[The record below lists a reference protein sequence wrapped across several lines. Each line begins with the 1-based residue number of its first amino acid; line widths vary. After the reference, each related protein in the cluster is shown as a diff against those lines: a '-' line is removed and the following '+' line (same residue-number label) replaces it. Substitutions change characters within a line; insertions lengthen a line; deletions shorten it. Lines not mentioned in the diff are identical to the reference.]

1 MSEDNYDLAIAAF
14 EVLRNEGPMLGRIPD
29 LLIRDF
35 PAEDPDLLDEQVCR
49 LGLSRVEYLRR
60 QLHQTSR
67 RLDSEV
73 TVADLSGLADLIG
86 DLGDESVTAR
96 VWS

>member
-1 MSEDNYDLAIAAF
+1 MAST
-14 EVLRNEGPMLGRIPD
+14 PD

-35 PAEDPDLLDEQVCR
+35 PEDLDLLDEQARR

-60 QLHQTSR
+60 QLHQTAR

-73 TVADLSGLADLIG
+73 TVADLRNLADLIG
-86 DLGDESVTAR
+86 DLDEESVMTRA
-96 VWS
+96 WSSSDSMNRSTPTRPIAEE